1 MDDDPEPSL
10 DEAVLGSCEVSEQSF
25 SVAELQK
32 CTLEDEVNIHQE
44 GGDNGPFMDQEPTK
58 KPLLGK
64 DVPDQALQTENK
76 GGIFR
81 RKDQSQAPDVSG
93 SIKSSASSL
102 RKPSRRSIPRLPGQ
116 ESRRS
121 SQQSVGVQ
129 SPLSLNPSRTQS
141 ISESDAKEITWVSKR
156 TGKLMKCRTQQ
167 TSLIWEQKSFS
178 DIFSNSSDESDRSR
192 EGSMETLNTVDESEM
207 MYSEEVS
214 LQESLGS
221 KGCHSSQQLEGKG
234 SKRNSLKRDSRRNSQ
249 RSMEIPLLLPKG
261 ICLDE
266 DISWISPKTGK
277 EMKCKAQQ
285 TSVVWELKTLS
296 EILHTS
302 SQESFPNALETDTTE
317 LSSET
322 ETEQRG
328 RRGSQRTVQRPE
340 SRPPMGQE
348 SRRGSLVPEAVK
360 SRQDTQKLEEQKP
373 TPYRNAK
380 MDTFMSEQAQQ
391 TDSCE
396 SLKEELLPHSQQ
408 RDALVG
414 AQVVSHRSSLRE
426 DAQIPQPANQE
437 LVWEES
443 QPSIPTAVDFQRGHS
458 LPHQGFGKDVGVG
471 KESNMPAGLQSRV
484 TEATQEPPL
493 EQGTW
498 ISKRTGKVVKNRSQ
512 QTDKSWL
519 QYCAAKRQKVKKCTS
534 QQTDESFLQSYAE
547 RKMKKASRESMP
559 AARDQQEQP
568 RTGVASTMRRNE
580 DPRGFLLHGSYSL
593 SPQNEPCGAEMV
605 KEGNRAEAVRE
616 GSRAE
621 VMKEVGRAEEG
632 SRAEM
637 VKEGSRAEVM
647 KDGGREDVVKEGGRA
662 EGVKEGS
669 RAEMVKEGSRADVVK
684 DGGRADVVKEAG
696 PAEVVKDGGRPDVVK
711 EAGPAEVVKDG
722 GRADVV
728 KEAGPAEVVKD
739 GGRADV
745 VKEAGPAEV
754 VKDGGR
760 PDVVK
765 EAGPA
770 EVVKEG
776 GRADVVK
783 EAGPAEVVK
792 EGSRQSSH
800 EDGKGPLLLHTVK
813 DPPNSKLVRSSLQ
826 WPDDSEPKS
835 YMENGMPYSYYMEGE
850 DDQIYSIISLE
861 DGIWMNRRTGKL
873 VVSHF
878 QQTGKTAVPTIS
890 RTSLLGK
897 GGNSGRAF
905 GAPGSGSDGARSDQE
920 ESEREEAPSG
930 QESHRGSHQDSDR
943 DASLIIVKPTGGES
957 QCADDVEKLLSRRLS
972 EAMLLSVESPDVG
985 DETALYTAVSVEKGS
1000 WVNLK
1005 TGQLLESH
1013 SQQTEEEHIDQVL
1026 VEDVEL
1032 SSEGVSQ
1039 QQAPGEGPVGFPEPS
1054 HHNMQGFGREGPVG
1068 FPEPSHHNMQ
1078 GFGREGPVGF
1088 PEPSHNKMQG
1098 LGRDGPVG
1106 FPEPSHHNMQGL
1118 GREGPVGFPEPSHH
1132 NMQGFG
1138 RDGPVGFPEPSH
1150 HNMQGFGR
1158 DGPVGFPEP
1167 SHHNMQGFGREGPVG
1182 FPEPSHNKTQGLG
1195 RDGPVGFPEPSH
1207 HNMQG
1212 LGREGPVGFPE
1223 PSHNK
1228 TQGLGRDGPVGFPE
1242 SSHDNTQGYG
1252 AEGMD
1257 DDPISRDEQPS
1268 PAGRG

>member
-1 MDDDPEPSL
+1 MDDDPEPGL

-129 SPLSLNPSRTQS
+129 SPPSLNPSRTQS
-141 ISESDAKEITWVSKR
+141 ISESDAKDITWVSKR

-178 DIFSNSSDESDRSR
+178 DILSNSSDESDRSR

-221 KGCHSSQQLEGKG
+221 KGRHSSQQLEGKG

-249 RSMEIPLLLPKG
+249 RSMETPLLLPKG

-302 SQESFPNALETDTTE
+302 SQESFPNALEMDTTE

-322 ETEQRG
+322 EAEQQA

-348 SRRGSLVPEAVK
+348 SRRGSLVPEAIK
-360 SRQDTQKLEEQKP
+360 SWQDTQKLEEQKP
-373 TPYRNAK
+373 TLYRNAK

-443 QPSIPTAVDFQRGHS
+443 QPRTPTAVDFQRGH
-458 LPHQGFGKDVGVG
+458 PMPPQGIGKDVGVG

-484 TEATQEPPL
+484 NEATQEPPL

-568 RTGVASTMRRNE
+568 RTGDASTMCRNE
-580 DPRGFLLHGSYSL
+580 DPRGFLLHGSHSL
-593 SPQNEPCGAEMV
+593 SPQNELCGAEMV

-621 VMKEVGRAEEG
+621 VMKEVGHAEMVKEG
-632 SRAEM
+632 GPVEVVKDGGLSEMVKEAGPAEVVKDGGREDVVKDGGHAEM
-637 VKEGSRAEVM
+637 VKEGSRAEMV
-647 KDGGREDVVKEGGRA
+647 KDGGLADVVKESGH
-662 EGVKEGS
+662 
-669 RAEMVKEGSRADVVK
+669 AEMVKEGSRADVVK
-684 DGGRADVVKEAG
+684 EGGPAEVVKDGGRAEMVKEGSRAEMVKDGGLADVVKESGHAEMVKEGSRADVVKEAG
-696 PAEVVKDGGRPDVVK
+696 PAEVVKDGGQAEMVK
-711 EAGPAEVVKDG
+711 EGSRAEMVKEGSRAEMVKDG
-722 GRADVV
+722 GLAD
-728 KEAGPAEVVKD
+728 
-739 GGRADV
+739 
-745 VKEAGPAEV
+745 
-754 VKDGGR
+754 
-760 PDVVK
+760 
-765 EAGPA
+765 
-770 EVVKEG
+770 
-776 GRADVVK
+776 
-783 EAGPAEVVK
+783 VVK
-792 EGSRQSSH
+792 EGSRRSSH

-826 WPDDSEPKS
+826 WPDDSEPKL

-850 DDQIYSIISLE
+850 MTRSIASFLWKME
-861 DGIWMNRRTGKL
+861 
-873 VVSHF
+873 
-878 QQTGKTAVPTIS
+878 
-890 RTSLLGK
+890 
-897 GGNSGRAF
+897 SG
-905 GAPGSGSDGARSDQE
+905 
-920 ESEREEAPSG
+920 
-930 QESHRGSHQDSDR
+930 
-943 DASLIIVKPTGGES
+943 
-957 QCADDVEKLLSRRLS
+957 
-972 EAMLLSVESPDVG
+972 
-985 DETALYTAVSVEKGS
+985 
-1000 WVNLK
+1000 
-1005 TGQLLESH
+1005 
-1013 SQQTEEEHIDQVL
+1013 
-1026 VEDVEL
+1026 
-1032 SSEGVSQ
+1032 
-1039 QQAPGEGPVGFPEPS
+1039 
-1054 HHNMQGFGREGPVG
+1054 
-1068 FPEPSHHNMQ
+1068 
-1078 GFGREGPVGF
+1078 
-1088 PEPSHNKMQG
+1088 
-1098 LGRDGPVG
+1098 
-1106 FPEPSHHNMQGL
+1106 
-1118 GREGPVGFPEPSHH
+1118 
-1132 NMQGFG
+1132 
-1138 RDGPVGFPEPSH
+1138 
-1150 HNMQGFGR
+1150 
-1158 DGPVGFPEP
+1158 
-1167 SHHNMQGFGREGPVG
+1167 
-1182 FPEPSHNKTQGLG
+1182 
-1195 RDGPVGFPEPSH
+1195 
-1207 HNMQG
+1207 
-1212 LGREGPVGFPE
+1212 
-1223 PSHNK
+1223 
-1228 TQGLGRDGPVGFPE
+1228 
-1242 SSHDNTQGYG
+1242 
-1252 AEGMD
+1252 
-1257 DDPISRDEQPS
+1257 
-1268 PAGRG
+1268 